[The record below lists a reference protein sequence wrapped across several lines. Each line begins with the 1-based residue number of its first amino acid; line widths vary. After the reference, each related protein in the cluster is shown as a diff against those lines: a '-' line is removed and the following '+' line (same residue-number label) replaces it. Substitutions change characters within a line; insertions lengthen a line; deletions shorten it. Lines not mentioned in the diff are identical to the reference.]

1 VGSREARDAVGRWGE
16 RAASSGSGGGG
27 NGAVELGGARR
38 GVWTALKYS
47 REPGDDGGVIPGRS
61 MAHAG
66 EGARMDRRSK
76 GGASGHR
83 KACAA
88 RRRVARR
95 LPRRVLN

>member
-16 RAASSGSGGGG
+16 RAASSGSGGG

-76 GGASGHR
+76 GGRPAT
-83 KACAA
+83 A
-88 RRRVARR
+88 RRARR
-95 LPRRVLN
+95 VGAWRGAYPDVS